1 MAEVEKAVNVLA
13 KVPLFKGLG
22 KRQLEKLARIMVDRT
37 CDEGEVIV
45 PQGQTGYGFFVI
57 ASGAA
62 KAVRERS
69 DGSEVVV
76 NTFGPGD
83 FFGELSMLDDGPR
96 TATVLATEPT
106 RCLVLPRW
114 NFLGVL
120 RQDGEMTVSI
130 MVELAKRFRS
140 ALDTV

>member
-1 MAEVEKAVNVLA
+1 MADEEQVLDVLA

-37 CDEGEVIV
+37 CEEGEVIV
-45 PQGQTGYGFFVI
+45 PQGETGYGFFIIV
-57 ASGAA
+57 SGAA

-76 NTFGPGD
+76 NTFGPND

-96 TATVLATEPT
+96 TATVIATEPT

-120 RQDGEMTVSI
+120 RKDGEMTVSI
-130 MVELAKRFRS
+130 MIELAKRFRS

>member
-1 MAEVEKAVNVLA
+1 MADEEKVVNILA

-37 CDEGEVIV
+37 CEEGEVIV
-45 PQGQTGYGFFVI
+45 PQGQTGYGFFII

-96 TATVLATEPT
+96 TATVVATEET

-130 MVELAKRFRS
+130 MIELAKRFRT

>member
-1 MAEVEKAVNVLA
+1 MADKEKAVSILA

-37 CDEGEVIV
+37 CEEGEVIV

-76 NTFGPGD
+76 NTFGPGEY
-83 FFGELSMLDDGPR
+83 FGELSMLDDGPR
-96 TATVLATEPT
+96 TVTVIATEPT

-130 MVELAKRFRS
+130 MIELAKRFRS

>member
-1 MAEVEKAVNVLA
+1 MAEAEKAVNVLA